1 MLQQQVKALTKRSP
15 NDASKK
21 DKDKEDGTNNEQANL
36 CPTTP
41 TAGHAFGG
49 RAELK
54 RLKQG

>member
-21 DKDKEDGTNNEQANL
+21 DKDKEDVTNNAQANPH
-36 CPTTP
+36 PTTP

-49 RAELK
+49 RAESK